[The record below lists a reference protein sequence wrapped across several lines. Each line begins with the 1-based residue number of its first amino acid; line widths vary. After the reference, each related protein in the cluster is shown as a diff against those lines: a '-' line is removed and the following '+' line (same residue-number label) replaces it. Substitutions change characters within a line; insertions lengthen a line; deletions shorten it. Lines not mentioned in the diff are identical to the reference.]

1 MPDKNDM
8 LHSAEN
14 CTSMRT
20 NRTIKYGM
28 VGSVGSRADT
38 VKHYKKSE
46 NKLNK

>member
-1 MPDKNDM
+1 MTDKNYM
-8 LHSAEN
+8 LHSAGN
-14 CTSMRT
+14 CTGMRN

-28 VGSVGSRADT
+28 VGSVGSMADT